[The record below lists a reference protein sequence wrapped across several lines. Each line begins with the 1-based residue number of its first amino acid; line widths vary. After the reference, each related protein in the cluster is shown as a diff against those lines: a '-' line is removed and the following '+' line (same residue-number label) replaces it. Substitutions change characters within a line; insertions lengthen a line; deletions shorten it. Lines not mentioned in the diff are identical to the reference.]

1 MARTSRTFRTAG
13 ISGAWGG
20 DHDGQ
25 RGVAAGSGDFVIAT
39 IPASTAIDHEE
50 VFDITEARGRSPRED
65 ITEGFG
71 NVPRTQCAS
80 VGFA

>member
-1 MARTSRTFRTAG
+1 VKHEA
-13 ISGAWGG
+13 
-20 DHDGQ
+20 H
-25 RGVAAGSGDFVIAT
+25 RGFAASVGEAVIED

-50 VFDITEARGRSPRED
+50 AFDITEARGHSPWKN